1 MRRMSI
7 GTRMTM
13 IVLLALTVTVSCA
26 QVKSP
31 GGAKQP
37 TAGGLQ
43 NPIAVHGENW
53 RGKPHYEVLIMN
65 RNAEGPGGAG
75 NYYNSIG
82 LTFALSN
89 EEMDARFRALDPEK
103 LKQQYGGDGVRFN
116 GPRRLVVNR
125 WSGAAMDNGNV
136 FLMGQIPMYVYG
148 TFSVPNFDAFIAG
161 KQLPYVESVSKR
173 TSTWYYDAGE
183 QVYELVAP
191 DGAVF
196 TMFSSSLKVDPNNTI
211 DRLPTLGERL
221 KKLPAGWAYRART
234 LEKDLVI
241 SATYDSD
248 PPNTV
253 VLDEFENNYNRNRE
267 ASTPAPGVPYVLSDG
282 VNASHKRVDG
292 LHLTRYIE
300 MFLAARSPDTG
311 SVVAACYNSMF
322 TSKGIPASRDTA
334 PQVLVEGL
342 DFDKLKNKYSVLGAS
357 LNGPKLWTPDWS
369 EFEAG
374 AERSFNGIP
383 ATWVAQ
389 LNMGGD
395 GASGV
400 SESTPY
406 QAVTIARKSGIGWNK
421 GTTVLLLDDA
431 DGNTWIMKGF
441 QLGLKPQHTYNEF
454 ISGGASMF
462 KKLPPGWK
470 VRVKTLEKDLIE
482 RPENGVATIMPDE
495 HFNVY
500 DKTGPG
506 MTNYTP

>member
-1 MRRMSI
+1 
-7 GTRMTM
+7 
-13 IVLLALTVTVSCA
+13 VTASFA
-26 QVKSP
+26 QENPS
-31 GGAKQP
+31 GEAKQP
-37 TAGGLQ
+37 TAGSLQ
-43 NPIAVHGENW
+43 NPIAVQGENW

-103 LKQQYGGDGVRFN
+103 LKQKYGGDGVRFN

-125 WSGAAMDNGNV
+125 WTGAAMDNGNIS
-136 FLMGQIPMYVYG
+136 LMGPIPMYVYG
-148 TFSVPNFDAFIAG
+148 TFSVPDFDSFIAG
-161 KQLPYVESVSKR
+161 EQQPYVESVSKR
-173 TSTWYYDAGE
+173 TSTWFYDAGE

-191 DGAVF
+191 DGRVF

-211 DRLPTLGERL
+211 DRLSTLGERM
-221 KKLPAGWAYRART
+221 KKLPAGWTYRVRT
-234 LEKDLVI
+234 LDKDLVI
-241 SATYDSD
+241 AATYDSD

-267 ASTPAPGVPYVLSDG
+267 AEGSQPTAAVPEVLSDG
-282 VNASHKRVDG
+282 ANAKYKRVEG

-322 TSKGIPASRDTA
+322 TSNGIPASRDTA
-334 PQVLVEGL
+334 PQALVEGL
-342 DFDKLKNKYSVLGAS
+342 DFDKLKDQYGILGAS

-374 AERSFNGIP
+374 VERNFNGIP

-395 GASGV
+395 GTAGV

-406 QAVTIARKSGIGWNK
+406 QAFTIARKSGIGWNK
-421 GTTVLLLDDA
+421 GTRVLLLDDS

-441 QLGLKPQHTYNEF
+441 QLGLKPQHTYDEF
-454 ISGGASMF
+454 MSKGAEMF
-462 KKLPPGWK
+462 SRLPAGWK
-470 VRVKTLEKDLIE
+470 VRIKTLEQDLIE

-495 HFNVY
+495 FFNVY

-506 MTNYTP
+506 MTNYKP